1 MIVNI
6 FRTAAN
12 VMKAFAKTAE
22 NVVSVRSV
30 RKCSV
35 LIAKYQDI
43 VVNVMKAFA
52 KTAENVSTVRNV
64 ESPFVLIAKIQDPV
78 RNAWGVSATNV
89 GVWWL
94 AHCVVKPIVAIANQE
109 IVNSVVNFIVEIV
122 HKKYYIC
129 VYACLLHITNQTR
142 YQKKGGKHVTYKKMI
157 YSYGGTYY

>member
-1 MIVNI
+1 
-6 FRTAAN
+6 
-12 VMKAFAKTAE
+12 
-22 NVVSVRSV
+22 
-30 RKCSV
+30 
-35 LIAKYQDI
+35 
-43 VVNVMKAFA
+43 
-52 KTAENVSTVRNV
+52 
-64 ESPFVLIAKIQDPV
+64 V

-142 YQKKGGKHVTYKKMI
+142 YQKKGGKHVTCNIQKDDLFIWWHILLIQVLVVTMYV
-157 YSYGGTYY
+157 

>member
-22 NVVSVRSV
+22 YVVSVRSV

-43 VVNVMKAFA
+43 VVNVMNGLA

-94 AHCVVKPIVAIANQE
+94 AHCVVKPIVAIAKQE
-109 IVNSVVNFIVEIV
+109 IVSIVNNFIAEIV

-129 VYACLLHITNQTR
+129 TPVCYT
-142 YQKKGGKHVTYKKMI
+142 
-157 YSYGGTYY
+157 

>member
-43 VVNVMKAFA
+43 VVNAVNVSA
-52 KTAENVSTVRNV
+52 KTAEKVSTVRNV
-64 ESPFVLIAKIQDPV
+64 ESPFVLIAKNQDHV
-78 RNAWGVSATNV
+78 RDAQDASAANV
-89 GVWWL
+89 EVWWL
-94 AHCVVKPIVAIANQE
+94 APYVVKPIVAIANQE
-109 IVNSVVNFIVEIV
+109 IVSIVNNFIAEIV
-122 HKKYYIC
+122 HKKYIQYTGIP
-129 VYACLLHITNQTR
+129 VH
-142 YQKKGGKHVTYKKMI
+142 M
-157 YSYGGTYY
+157 